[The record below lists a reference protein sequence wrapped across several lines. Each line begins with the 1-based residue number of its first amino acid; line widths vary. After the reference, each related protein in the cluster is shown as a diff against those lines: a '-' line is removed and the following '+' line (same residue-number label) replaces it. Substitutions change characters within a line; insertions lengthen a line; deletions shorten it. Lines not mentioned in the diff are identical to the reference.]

1 MSLLSFAVKRLL
13 LMIPVLLFLTAVIFI
28 LNELSPVDPARAVLG
43 NAASEEQ
50 VAELREEMGL
60 NDPLPAQ
67 YVDYLKGMLEGDL
80 GTSLRLQQPVTEG
93 LSEAY
98 PNTLELAGIAT
109 IITIVFGTLLGLASA
124 GRWRGANVLR
134 AVMVA
139 GASAPTFL
147 LGIAGILIF
156 FSALDWLPA
165 SGTTSFQDTAPEGP
179 TGFLLIDSLLA
190 GDFDIFWDAMK
201 HVIMPAIAIA
211 LIPAVAVGRTLRS
224 GLITAMSSDYARTAR
239 SKGLTERQ
247 IAVRH
252 GLRNAVGPALAMLGL
267 QSGLMLSGV
276 VVVELVFAWP
286 GIGLYAA
293 QAIPVADF
301 PVIAGVALVIGATYV
316 IINAIVDV
324 LQAVADP
331 RIRL

>member
-1 MSLLSFAVKRLL
+1 MSLLLFTIKRLA
-13 LMIPVLLFLTAVIFI
+13 LMIPVLLFLTAVIFF
-28 LNELSPVDPARAVLG
+28 LNSVSPIDPARAVLG
-43 NAASEEQ
+43 NAASDQQ
-50 VAELREEMGL
+50 VEELREEMGL
-60 NDPLPAQ
+60 NDPLPTQ
-67 YVDYLKGMLEGDL
+67 YVDYLQGILEGDL
-80 GTSLRLQQPVTEG
+80 GTSARLAQPVTEG
-93 LSEAY
+93 LTEAF
-98 PNTLELAGIAT
+98 PNTLELAAVALVLT
-109 IITIVFGTLLGLASA
+109 VVFGTLMGLATA
-124 GRWRGANVLR
+124 GGWRGAKILR
-134 AVMVA
+134 AIMVS

-165 SGTTSFQDTAPEGP
+165 SGTTSYDNAPDGP
-179 TGFLLIDSLLA
+179 TGFLLVDSLIA
-190 GDFDIFWDAMK
+190 GEPAIWWDGFK
-201 HVIMPAIAIA
+201 HIIMPAIAIA

-224 GLITAMSSDYARTAR
+224 SLITALGSDYVRTAR

-247 IAVRH
+247 ILVRH
-252 GLRNAVGPALAMLGL
+252 GLRNAVGPPLSMLGL

-301 PVIAGVALVIGATYV
+301 PVIAGVALVIGVAYV
-316 IINAIVDV
+316 VINAIVDV
-324 LQAVADP
+324 LQAIADP

>member
-1 MSLLSFAVKRLL
+1 M
-13 LMIPVLLFLTAVIFI
+13 
-28 LNELSPVDPARAVLG
+28 LG

-50 VAELREEMGL
+50 VDELRDEMGL
-60 NDPLPAQ
+60 NDPLPQQ
-67 YVDYLKGMLEGDL
+67 YVDYLKGIAEGDL
-80 GTSLRLQQPVTEG
+80 GTSARLAQPVTEG
-93 LSEAY
+93 LGDAF
-98 PNTLELAGIAT
+98 PNTLELALVAM
-109 IITIVFGTLLGLASA
+109 VLAVSFGTLMGVATAA
-124 GRWRGANVLR
+124 GWRGAKVLR
-134 AVMVA
+134 AIMVA

-165 SGTTSFQDTAPEGP
+165 SGTTSVDGAPDGP
-179 TGFLLIDSLLA
+179 TGFLLIDSLIA
-190 GDFDIFWDAMK
+190 GEPATFWDAFK
-201 HVIMPAIAIA
+201 HIIMPAIAIS

-224 GLITAMSSDYARTAR
+224 SLITVLSSDYVRTAR

-247 IAVRH
+247 IILRH
-252 GLRNAVGPALAMLGL
+252 GLRNAIGPPLAMLGL
-267 QSGLMLSGV
+267 QSGLLLSGV

-301 PVIAGVALVIGATYV
+301 PVIAGVALVIGVAYV
-316 IINAIVDV
+316 VINAIVDV

>member
-1 MSLLSFAVKRLL
+1 
-13 LMIPVLLFLTAVIFI
+13 
-28 LNELSPVDPARAVLG
+28 
-43 NAASEEQ
+43 
-50 VAELREEMGL
+50 
-60 NDPLPAQ
+60 
-67 YVDYLKGMLEGDL
+67 
-80 GTSLRLQQPVTEG
+80 
-93 LSEAY
+93 
-98 PNTLELAGIAT
+98 
-109 IITIVFGTLLGLASA
+109 
-124 GRWRGANVLR
+124 
-134 AVMVA
+134 
-139 GASAPTFL
+139 
-147 LGIAGILIF
+147 
-156 FSALDWLPA
+156 
-165 SGTTSFQDTAPEGP
+165 
-179 TGFLLIDSLLA
+179 
-190 GDFDIFWDAMK
+190 WDALK

-224 GLITAMSSDYARTAR
+224 GLITAMNSDYARTAR

-324 LQAVADP
+324 LQAMADP